1 MNNHTTS
8 CDEFVAGFVI
18 ERYAAGQLSE
28 SETVA
33 FEEHLLVCDRCQ
45 QELTLA
51 VAVREALP
59 EAESPPEDEAPP
71 GEEADAEPVTIRRLP
86 WRGMGIAVTLAAA
99 AVATILILPRGR
111 VSPPVAEL
119 GRVTQPPIYLGGPVR
134 QAPARPDSVFGAAM
148 SAYTVGDYSKA
159 AAGLEAALAVGADS
173 ACSQFFR
180 GASLLMLD
188 RDREAADAF
197 DTAIAAGESPYLT
210 EAHYYLAKALL
221 RLGDADGALAQ
232 LNAAG
237 VGESEVAALARAL
250 TDSVTALS
258 DP

>member
-8 CDEFVAGFVI
+8 CDKFVAGFVI

-59 EAESPPEDEAPP
+59 EA
-71 GEEADAEPVTIRRLP
+71 DAKRSDPVWKRRP
-86 WRGMGIAVTLAAA
+86 WTRAGMGFALAAA
-99 AVATILILPRGR
+99 AVIAAVLILPIGS
-111 VSPPVAEL
+111 VSGPIAEL
-119 GRVTQPPIYLGGPVR
+119 GRVTQPPIYLGVPVR
-134 QAPARPDSVFGAAM
+134 QAPARPDSVFEAAM
-148 SAYTVGDYSKA
+148 SAYLAGDYSEA
-159 AAGLEAALAVGADS
+159 VPGLEAVLAAGADPAS
-173 ACSQFFR
+173 SQFFR

-188 RDREAADAF
+188 EPARAADAF
-197 DTAIAAGESPYLT
+197 EAVIAAGESPYLA
-210 EAHYYLAKALL
+210 EAHYYLAKTLL
-221 RLGDADGALAQ
+221 RLGDTDGALAQ

-237 VGESEVAALARAL
+237 AGESEVAALARAL
-250 TDSVTALS
+250 ADSVTALS
-258 DP
+258 GP